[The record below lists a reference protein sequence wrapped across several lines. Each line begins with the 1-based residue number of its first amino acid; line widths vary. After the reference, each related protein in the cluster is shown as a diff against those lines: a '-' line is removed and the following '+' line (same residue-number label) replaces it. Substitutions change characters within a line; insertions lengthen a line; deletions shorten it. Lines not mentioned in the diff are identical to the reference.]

1 MLLFMR
7 IFLSFLIL
15 IFSFQSLTKANDIND
30 FEIEG
35 MSIGDSL
42 LDIFSK
48 TDIDSIEPTY
58 YPKSKKFHDLPII
71 SSKFKTYD
79 QVTFGLKK
87 NDKNYIIY
95 SLAGNLYYEN
105 DFQNCLK
112 KKEEIINQIK
122 SLFYEQERSDY
133 KQYFENIDDGKSF
146 SEITD
151 FQFKD
156 NSVLRVYC
164 TDWTIETEKKRDF
177 FDMLNIDASSKEYIT
192 WLDREAY

>member
-1 MLLFMR
+1 M
-7 IFLSFLIL
+7 
-15 IFSFQSLTKANDIND
+15 FSLQSWTKADDIRD

-35 MSIGDSL
+35 ISIGDSL

-48 TDIDSIEPTY
+48 TDIDSIEPIY

-79 QVTFGLKK
+79 QVTFGLKE

-105 DFQNCLK
+105 DFTNCLK
-112 KKEEIINQIK
+112 KKKEIVKEINFLFTDQI
-122 SLFYEQERSDY
+122 RSDY

-151 FQFKD
+151 FKFKD
-156 NSVLRVYC
+156 NSLLRVYC
-164 TDWTIETEKKRDF
+164 TDWTPETEKKRDF
-177 FDMLNIDASSKEYIT
+177 YDMLSIDASSAEYMT
-192 WLDREAY
+192 WLDKVAY